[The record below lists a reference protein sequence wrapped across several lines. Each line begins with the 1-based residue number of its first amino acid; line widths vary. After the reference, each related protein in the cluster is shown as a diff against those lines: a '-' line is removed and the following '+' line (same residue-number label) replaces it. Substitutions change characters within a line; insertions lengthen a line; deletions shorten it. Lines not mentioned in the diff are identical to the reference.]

1 MKTAARKTENVMGK
15 RLRVG
20 DVVLRG
26 GYEWVI
32 DRIAFEPDFPRYCCT
47 CHWSGNGPDPQF
59 FNNNFDTAQRD
70 DIPWTRVVNPRPQR
84 LVCRTDAPA
93 WYATQ
98 VGRKVELR
106 QTGTDKVL
114 ATIRPPAAWGDAWGW
129 NLIDG
134 GVLVERTARPGT
146 GPDVG

>member
-1 MKTAARKTENVMGK
+1 MKTDKRKTETVLGK
-15 RLRVG
+15 DLRVG
-20 DVVLRG
+20 DVVVRG

-32 DRIAFEPDFPRYCCT
+32 DRIAFEPDFPRHCCT

-70 DIPWTRVVNPRPQR
+70 DIPWMRVVNPKPRR
-84 LVCRTDAPA
+84 LVCRTEAPA

-106 QTGTDKVL
+106 QTGTDALL
-114 ATIRPPAAWGDAWGW
+114 ATIRPPAAWDDGWGW

-134 GVLVERTARPGT
+134 GVLVERTGR
-146 GPDVG
+146 

>member
-1 MKTAARKTENVMGK
+1 MKTAKRRTENVLGK
-15 RLRVG
+15 DLRVG
-20 DVVLRG
+20 DVVVRG

-32 DRIAFEPDFPRYCCT
+32 DRIMFEPDFPRYCCT
-47 CHWSGNGPDPQF
+47 CHWSGNGPDPAF
-59 FNNNFDTAQRD
+59 FNDNFSTAQRD
-70 DIPWTRVVNPRPQR
+70 DIPWCRVVKPRPRR

-98 VGRKVELR
+98 VGRKVELH
-106 QTGTDKVL
+106 QTGTDVLL

-134 GVLVERTARPGT
+134 GVLVEHT
-146 GPDVG
+146 GR

>member
-1 MKTAARKTENVMGK
+1 MKTATRKTELVLGK
-15 RLRVG
+15 DLKVG
-20 DVVLRG
+20 DVVVRG

-32 DRIAFEPDFPRYCCT
+32 DRIAFEPDFPRYVCT

-70 DIPWTRVVNPRPQR
+70 DIPWTRVVNAKPRH
-84 LVCRTDAPA
+84 LACRIEAPA

-106 QTGTDKVL
+106 QTGTDEVL
-114 ATIRPPAAWGDAWGW
+114 AAIRPPAAWGEAWGW

-134 GVLVERTARPGT
+134 GVLVERTAKR
-146 GPDVG
+146 

>member
-1 MKTAARKTENVMGK
+1 MKTTARKTENVLGK
-15 RLRVG
+15 DLRVN
-20 DVVLRG
+20 DVVIRG

-32 DRIAFEPDFPRYCCT
+32 DRITFEPDFPRYVCT

-70 DIPWTRVVNPRPQR
+70 DIPWTRVVNPRPRR
-84 LVCRTDAPA
+84 LVCRTEAPA

-98 VGRKVELR
+98 AGRGVELR
-106 QTGTDKVL
+106 QTGTDALL

-129 NLIDG
+129 NLVDG
-134 GVLVERTARPGT
+134 GVLVERTAR
-146 GPDVG
+146 

>member
-1 MKTAARKTENVMGK
+1 MKTAAPKTENVMGK
-15 RLRVG
+15 DLRVG
-20 DVVLRG
+20 DVVVRG
-26 GYEWVI
+26 GYEWVV
-32 DRIAFEPDFPRYCCT
+32 DRVAFEPDFPRYCCT

-70 DIPWTRVVNPRPQR
+70 DIPWMRVVNPRPRR
-84 LVCRTDAPA
+84 LVCRTETPA

-106 QTGTDKVL
+106 QTGSDEVL

-134 GVLVERTARPGT
+134 GVLVERTGR
-146 GPDVG
+146 

>member
-15 RLRVG
+15 DLRVN
-20 DVVLRG
+20 DVVIRG

-70 DIPWTRVVNPRPQR
+70 DIPWMRVVNPKPRR
-84 LVCRTDAPA
+84 LACRTEVPA

-106 QTGTDKVL
+106 RTGTDEVL
-114 ATIRPPAAWGDAWGW
+114 ATIRPPAPWGDAWGW

-134 GVLVERTARPGT
+134 GVLVERTGR
-146 GPDVG
+146 

>member
-1 MKTAARKTENVMGK
+1 MKTTIRKTETVLGK
-15 RLRVG
+15 DLRVG
-20 DVVLRG
+20 DVVVRG
-26 GYEWVI
+26 GFEWVI
-32 DRIAFEPDFPRYCCT
+32 DRITFEPDFPRYCCT
-47 CHWSGNGPDPQF
+47 CHWSGNGLDPQF

-70 DIPWTRVVNPRPQR
+70 DLPWTRVVTPRPRR

-98 VGRKVELR
+98 VDRKVELR

-114 ATIRPPAAWGDAWGW
+114 ATIRPPAAWGEAWGW

-134 GVLVERTARPGT
+134 GVLIEHTAKR
-146 GPDVG
+146 